1 MIWRRLYYL
10 LRRSKF
16 ERELAEEMSA
26 HQEQMRSPGGF
37 GNAMRIREE
46 AADIW
51 GWRWLD
57 EWKQDATHGMRVFR
71 RSPSFTITAVAVL
84 TLGIGLNLALFQ
96 VLNGAFSAPLKLRD
110 PSTLVRLYQNTKFGD
125 NSSVNYNVAEFIRSN
140 VSAFSSVIVE
150 QGARMNWQD
159 TAEQLDVRFVSANY
173 FDEFGAIALHGR
185 LFHQGEDAP
194 TSIIVN
200 RDFWRTHLGADP
212 GAVGST
218 VRLNGRPVTVAGVT
232 DFRGAR
238 NVTAIWAP
246 IEHITYHY
254 PGSPLKTGWGPR
266 NTSAYARLRSG
277 VSIDAAKE
285 ALRAPIAELGRAHRE
300 MGEEPWIEM
309 SEGLKQFRRA
319 RDDKEMTIV
328 VSLLVG
334 ISTLVLAIACANLA
348 SLMVSHLSA
357 RAQEFQMRANLGAGR
372 ARVLRQLLTES
383 SLLVAAGVAGG
394 WFLGYAI
401 ATLIIVQ
408 TSAPFEITLMPD
420 WRMAVGA
427 IAIGWLALLI
437 VGLVPALRTT
447 RKEARNRMQ
456 RVLVGVQITGSCI
469 LLLIAGMTARKFQEV
484 ATADLGFQF
493 DNVAVLEVSLG
504 QYGLTPEA
512 ASNYWTALRD
522 NAAADPRLRGVA
534 LATTVP
540 LGRSLHE
547 GTFDRDAPD
556 LKVTGMTVDA
566 PFFELFQIRLLAGR
580 NFQAGDTLDNSVIIS
595 RRLAERMYGSI
606 NVIGQAFPKSGEGRR
621 ATIVGVAADAK
632 LIKITAT
639 NTAESYSPMTPD
651 RMKDALLMT
660 RVDNNQLD
668 ALRSAANRVNS
679 SITPAVRWMREDF
692 ESRMLAPKL
701 MSLGA
706 GAIGLLALA
715 LTSIGIFGLVA
726 YTVSLRTKEIG
737 IRMALGARA
746 ESVLWLIVRGLT
758 WPVAIGAGI
767 GAVAVLFGLSKV
779 LQGEP
784 FFVDST
790 DPLAIAGALA
800 ALVTAALA
808 ASLSPAARALRI
820 DPSSAL
826 REQ

>member
-16 ERELAEEMSA
+16 ERELAEEMAA
-26 HQEQMRSPGGF
+26 HRGEMQSPRGF
-37 GNAMRIREE
+37 GNEMRLREE

-51 GWRWLD
+51 GWRWFE
-57 EWKQDATHGMRVFR
+57 EWKQDVTHGLRVFR

-110 PSTLVRLYQNTKFGD
+110 PATLVRLYQNTKFGD
-125 NSSVNYNVAEFIRSN
+125 NSSVNYNVAQFIRTN
-140 VSAFSSVIVE
+140 VSVFRAVIVE

-159 TAEQLDVRFVSANY
+159 TSEQFDVRFVSANY
-173 FDEFGAIALHGR
+173 FDELGAVALHGR
-185 LFHQGEDAP
+185 LFHEGEDARA
-194 TSIIVN
+194 SIVVS
-200 RDFWRTHLGADP
+200 RDFWRTHLGAEP
-212 GAVGST
+212 GAIGST
-218 VRLNGRPVTVAGVT
+218 VRLNGRAVTVAGVT

-246 IEHITYHY
+246 IEHIEYHY

-266 NTSAYARLRSG
+266 QTTAYARLRPGLSL
-277 VSIDAAKE
+277 DAARE
-285 ALRAPIAELGRAHRE
+285 ALRAPITELGQAHRE

-309 SEGLKQFRRA
+309 SEGLKQFRRP

-328 VSLLVG
+328 VSLLLG
-334 ISTLVLAIACANLA
+334 ISTLVLTIACANLA

-357 RAQEFQMRANLGAGR
+357 RAQEFQMRANLGAGA
-372 ARVLRQLLTES
+372 ARVLRQLLAES
-383 SLLVAAGVAGG
+383 SLLVAAGLVGG
-394 WFLGYAI
+394 WFTGYGVAS
-401 ATLIIVQ
+401 LILAK
-408 TSAPFEITLMPD
+408 TDAPFDISLTPD
-420 WRMAVGA
+420 WRMAAGA
-427 IAIGWLALLI
+427 VAIGWLALLI

-447 RKEARNRMQ
+447 RKETRNRMQ

-469 LLLIAGMTARKFQEV
+469 LLLVAGMMARKFQDV

-493 DNVAVLEVSLG
+493 DNIAVLEVSLG
-504 QYGLTPEA
+504 QYGLTPDA
-512 ASNYWTALRD
+512 ASSYWTALRD
-522 NAAADPRLRGVA
+522 NAASDPRLRGVA

-547 GTFDRDAPD
+547 STFDRDAPD

-566 PFFELFQIRLLAGR
+566 PFFELFQIPLLAGR
-580 NFQAGDTLDNSVIIS
+580 NFERGDTRDNAVIIS
-595 RRLAERMYGSI
+595 RRLAQRMYGTV
-606 NVIGQAFPKSGEGRR
+606 NVIGEAFPKSGEGRR

-639 NTAESYSPMTPD
+639 NTAESYSPMVPES
-651 RMKDALLMT
+651 MKDALLMA

-668 ALRSAANRVNS
+668 ALRAAASRVNP

-706 GAIGLLALA
+706 SAVGLLALA

-746 ESVLWLIVRGLT
+746 ERVLWLIVRGLT
-758 WPVAIGAGI
+758 WPVSIGAGI
-767 GAVAVLFGLSKV
+767 GAFVVVFGLAKV

-784 FFVDST
+784 FFVDAT
-790 DPLAIAGALA
+790 DPLAIVGALS
-800 ALVTAALA
+800 ALVIAALA